1 VTARTQG
8 ARRQSN
14 RQEIPAAKMRNKLPS
29 GRFVQPIR
37 HPWAN
42 RRRARNAL
50 PLLEMTRAIEPR
62 SR

>member
-1 VTARTQG
+1 
-8 ARRQSN
+8 
-14 RQEIPAAKMRNKLPS
+14 MRNKLPS

-37 HPWAN
+37 HPQAI

-50 PLLEMTRAIEPR
+50 PLLEITSAIEPR